1 MQAMQRSVIG
11 YDHQANVFNSVDYM
25 LLEESMGYFVNDGT
39 VNFRDVQPQDL
50 HIQVETPDDCVI
62 L

>member
-1 MQAMQRSVIG
+1 MQSVQRSAAG

-25 LLEESMGYFVNDGT
+25 LLEESIGYFVNDGT
-39 VNFRDVQPQDL
+39 VSFRDVQPQDL
-50 HIQVETPDDCVI
+50 HIQVETPEDCVI